1 MSGPVRIVRKVD
13 QADDRCA
20 FWLNATGEVCG
31 CWEIVFGCDALSADK
46 CASAPDGI
54 GDGWKASDNDAAV
67 CGTTLSALHQE
78 LTEGGE
84 G

>member
-1 MSGPVRIVRKVD
+1 MSGPVRIVRKVGPD
-13 QADDRCA
+13 GDDAA
-20 FWLNATGEVCG
+20 FWLN
-31 CWEIVFGCDALSADK
+31 
-46 CASAPDGI
+46 
-54 GDGWKASDNDAAV
+54 GDGVVIGWWIIGSDDTPERGRADGEGWEADESRAQI